1 MALVWGS
8 WNDAVVGVRMRRR
21 KSMEGT
27 MFTKSNAAS
36 LARPVNVLAAFALAL
51 SACGGGGSSAR
62 NEAVDR
68 MADEGMSR
76 EVAECIVDGVEEAF
90 GEEALAEDYEGS
102 DEDLGITFEIAD
114 GCLFGE

>member
-1 MALVWGS
+1 
-8 WNDAVVGVRMRRR
+8 
-21 KSMEGT
+21 

-36 LARPVNVLAAFALAL
+36 LARPVTVLTVLAL
-51 SACGGGGSSAR
+51 SLAACGGGGSSAR
-62 NEAVDR
+62 DAAVDR

-102 DEDLGITFEIAD
+102 DEDLGTTFDIAD
-114 GCLFGE
+114 GCLFGD

>member
-1 MALVWGS
+1 
-8 WNDAVVGVRMRRR
+8 
-21 KSMEGT
+21 

-36 LARPVNVLAAFALAL
+36 LARPVNVLVVFALAL
-51 SACGGGGSSAR
+51 AACGGGGSSAR

-90 GEEALAEDYEGS
+90 VVLGEEALAEDYEGS
-102 DEDLGITFEIAD
+102 DEDLGTTFEIAD